1 MKIDKVAGRKEPMW
15 SRRLQNKIK
24 ELRKDLRQLEGSKD
38 KDISNFRHW
47 ERLER
52 KYSIRVKR
60 MTVVIEELK
69 ERITDIVVKG
79 RRYQGREI
87 ARDKKDYL
95 ETIEVSFIRN

>member
-69 ERITDIVVKG
+69 ERITDIIVKG